1 MSEVA
6 LAESMRGLVRPAVA
20 GLEPYDPAFVACEVN
35 LSANECT
42 WPVDPETRR
51 AVEEAVAA
59 ASLERYPDP
68 LANALRDELAA
79 WHGVSRSNVIVGNG
93 GDELIYNLFV
103 AFGGP
108 IRRLLDM
115 PPTFSVYRIYASM
128 LDTEVLAV
136 PRDPETFEPD
146 WDEVLAAAPNC
157 SIAIVT
163 SPNNPTG
170 NVEPLRRIEELCE
183 ACPGIVMVDEAYGEF
198 APDAP
203 TAASLIDRHPNLV
216 VLHTLSKAF
225 GLAGARVGYLVA
237 DPAVIDVFAAVRQ
250 PYTVN
255 VMSQAAAL
263 ASVQHRDA
271 ALERV
276 AAIVAERERL
286 TAALDGLGIKRW
298 PSQGNFILLRVPN
311 AAEVRRRLAEEHSV
325 LVRDLSAEPGLKD
338 CLRVSVGTPAED
350 DRVIEAFRSVLNG

>member
-1 MSEVA
+1 MA
-6 LAESMRGLVRPAVA
+6 LAESVRALVRPAVA
-20 GLEPYDPAFVACEVN
+20 DLDPYDPAFVACEVN

-42 WPVDPETRR
+42 WPVDPATAR
-51 AVEEAVAA
+51 AVADAVASA
-59 ASLERYPDP
+59 ALERYPDP

-79 WHGVSRSNVIVGNG
+79 WHGVSRPNIIVGNG

-108 IRRLLDM
+108 GRRLLDM

-146 WDEVLAAAPNC
+146 WDEVLAVAPKC

-170 NVEPLRRIEELCE
+170 NVESLGRIEELCE

-198 APDAP
+198 APEVP

-237 DPAVIDVFAAVRQ
+237 DPSVIDVFAAVRQ

-263 ASVQHRDA
+263 ASVERRAA

-286 TAALDGLGIKRW
+286 AAAIDDLGIRHW
-298 PSQGNFILLRVPN
+298 PSQGNFILLRVPD

-325 LVRDLSAEPGLKD
+325 LVRDLSSEEGLED